1 MILINGQQQDQISIR
16 DRALHYG
23 DGLFETIAVK
33 DGQPL
38 AWDRHMARLQSGCHR
53 LDIECPDDSLLQ
65 NEATLLC
72 KDRHRAVLKLIIS
85 RGEGGRGYEPPQ
97 DAQVTRIFSLHEWPD
112 YPLAFEQEGIEAGVC
127 DTRLGS
133 NPTLAGIKHLN
144 RLEQVMLRKE
154 LSATALPEAVVMDAD
169 DKVIEG
175 TMSNVFLVKNEQLV
189 TPDLTRAGVAGV
201 IRGAILEL
209 AGNINLK
216 CEICSLGLDDVFQA
230 DEIFFCNSIAGI
242 WPVSRIRQTHYKSGP
257 LTRQLQQV
265 LAEQNLIVLR

>member
-1 MILINGQQQDQISIR
+1 
-16 DRALHYG
+16 
-23 DGLFETIAVK
+23 
-33 DGQPL
+33 
-38 AWDRHMARLQSGCHR
+38 MA
-53 LDIECPDDSLLQ
+53 EATSLL
-65 NEATLLC
+65 
-72 KDRHRAVLKLIIS
+72 RMPRSRAYSVSMNGRIIHSYSS
-85 RGEGGRGYEPPQ
+85 R
-97 DAQVTRIFSLHEWPD
+97 
-112 YPLAFEQEGIEAGVC
+112 EGIEADIC

-154 LSATALPEAVVMDAD
+154 LSATALPEAVVMDVD

-175 TMSNVFLVKNEQLV
+175 TMSNVFLVKNGQLL

-216 CEICSLGLDDVFQA
+216 CEICSLGLDDVFGA